1 MHKGSVE
8 EVPQAQIGVSSF
20 KRGDDMWERRTT
32 LLLLEAVRGGGYVST

>member
-20 KRGDDMWERRTT
+20 KRGDDMWERRI
-32 LLLLEAVRGGGYVST
+32 LSCSWKRFGEEGM